1 MESKLILLDTSI
13 LIDFFR
19 KTNKSNSVLLSLVK
33 KGYSFALSAI
43 TTYEIY
49 CGVSSAQNEY
59 WDTFL
64 SKTMIFSFDM
74 DVSVVAASIYKEL
87 KKKRNLIDTA
97 DLLIASTAIAHNIP
111 LATLNRKHF
120 ERIEKLALVPL

>member
-1 MESKLILLDTSI
+1 
-13 LIDFFR
+13 
-19 KTNKSNSVLLSLVK
+19 
-33 KGYSFALSAI
+33 
-43 TTYEIY
+43 
-49 CGVSSAQNEY
+49 
-59 WDTFL
+59 
-64 SKTMIFSFDM
+64 MIFSFDM